1 MMDRDGCSSVDGS
14 ARLGSDQQ
22 DRLGWTGGHSVS
34 GKLAPLQ
41 YVVHLLMTEEVEL
54 ITTWVVV
61 GWVTGDTDKRFFM

>member
-14 ARLGSDQQ
+14 ARLGSARISRTGSA
-22 DRLGWTGGHSVS
+22 DRRSLGQWGIGATAVRRS
-34 GKLAPLQ
+34 
-41 YVVHLLMTEEVEL
+41 LMTEEVEL